1 MTNNCDDDVTMRVT
15 GSASAG
21 LLAATATAPIQHIQ
35 PAVIGSR
42 TSHFMEEG
50 AAAAEALL
58 HGLAEDPL
66 GVALA
71 TGEPVAENAQVER
84 ESPGL
89 TLMEQ
94 ALTWPVSG
102 PLALPTGNAEPSRD
116 PLGLGRDPLGLGRA
130 LRSGIESSVPTAP
143 AQCSLGRNS
152 AEAATDNLTSVVT
165 YEQLPSYTRAPRCRI
180 RGESS

>member
-1 MTNNCDDDVTMRVT
+1 
-15 GSASAG
+15 
-21 LLAATATAPIQHIQ
+21 
-35 PAVIGSR
+35 
-42 TSHFMEEG
+42 MEEG

-94 ALTWPVSG
+94 ALTWPVTG
-102 PLALPTGNAEPSRD
+102 PLALPTGNADPSRN
-116 PLGLGRDPLGLGRA
+116 PLRFGRA
-130 LRSGIESSVPTAP
+130 LRSGIESSVPTAQ

-165 YEQLPSYTRAPRCRI
+165 YEQLPSYTRVMSP
-180 RGESS
+180 SSLQCL